1 MMKLQ
6 MQIRFFPAIITLFLF
21 GSVQSQKIFTSVD
34 SLLNYAVSKSI
45 SIQSGYVRL
54 DQAKKAKLASIL
66 SIPDVT
72 GNVSFSYTHNAKLP
86 VNLFPAE
93 VFGGQPGAFKE
104 IRSGVPYVTNVNEN
118 ADIKILNLKGWEN
131 LKLYKL
137 NIESNISDNKVT
149 LKSLLENV
157 STVYY
162 NILSLQKQLAS
173 TIENVVTSNNLLK
186 ITQSKYNA
194 GMIKQ
199 QEVNDA
205 NISYLTTKEDRD
217 QIEYLIRQQYLTLKT
232 LCDIPEQEE
241 IEIVNESPL
250 TITDIHPSVEPNN
263 IALNNSLLKE
273 KLALST
279 YKQQKY
285 SLYPT
290 LSFFHSYTT
299 QQNNTRW
306 KLFDN
311 NINWIPSSYIGLR
324 FSVQI
329 PSSSSISQVSKA
341 KYDYLLALKDT
352 EQQKIKSALEVRQ
365 LRVDYDKA
373 VSKAAAY
380 QEIFL
385 LRKENYEKSLNL
397 YKEGMTDLEQTLDSF
412 NAMVSSHYNL
422 VSSQVSV
429 LAAKTRIDINNRIK

>member
-1 MMKLQ
+1 MK
-6 MQIRFFPAIITLFLF
+6 IIFFLAIITLFLF

-34 SLLNYAVSKSI
+34 SLLNYAASKSI
-45 SIQSGYVRL
+45 SVQSGYVRL

-66 SIPDVT
+66 SIPDVS
-72 GNVSFSYTHNAKLP
+72 GNASFSYTHNTKLP
-86 VNLFPAE
+86 VSLFPAE
-93 VFGGQPGAFKE
+93 VFGGQPGTFRE
-104 IRSGVPYVTNVNEN
+104 IQSGIPYVTNVNEN
-118 ADIKILNLKGWEN
+118 VDIKLLNLKGWEN

-157 STVYY
+157 SATYY

-173 TIENVVTSNNLLK
+173 TIENVATSNNLLE

-205 NISYLTTKEDRD
+205 NISYLTTKEDRN

-241 IEIVNESPL
+241 IEIVNVSPL
-250 TITDIHPSVEPNN
+250 TTTDVHPSVEPNN
-263 IALNNSLLKE
+263 IGLNNSLFKE
-273 KLALST
+273 KVALST

-290 LSFFHSYTT
+290 ISFFQSYTT
-299 QQNNTRW
+299 QQNNTRG

-311 NINWIPSSYIGLR
+311 SVNWIPSSYIGLR
-324 FSVQI
+324 LSVPI

-341 KYDYLLALKDT
+341 KYDYLLAQKDT

-365 LRVDYDKA
+365 LQVDYDKA
-373 VSKAAAY
+373 VSQAAAN

-385 LRKENYEKSLNL
+385 LRKENYEKYLNL
-397 YKEGMTDLEQTLDSF
+397 YKEGLTGLEQTLDSF
-412 NAMVSSHYNL
+412 NGMVSSHYNL

-429 LAAKTRIDINNRIK
+429 LAAKTKIDINNRIK

>member
-1 MMKLQ
+1 
-6 MQIRFFPAIITLFLF
+6 
-21 GSVQSQKIFTSVD
+21 
-34 SLLNYAVSKSI
+34 
-45 SIQSGYVRL
+45 
-54 DQAKKAKLASIL
+54 
-66 SIPDVT
+66 
-72 GNVSFSYTHNAKLP
+72 
-86 VNLFPAE
+86 
-93 VFGGQPGAFKE
+93 
-104 IRSGVPYVTNVNEN
+104 
-118 ADIKILNLKGWEN
+118 
-131 LKLYKL
+131 
-137 NIESNISDNKVT
+137 
-149 LKSLLENV
+149 
-157 STVYY
+157 
-162 NILSLQKQLAS
+162 
-173 TIENVVTSNNLLK
+173 
-186 ITQSKYNA
+186 
-194 GMIKQ
+194 MIKQ

-299 QQNNTRW
+299 QQNNTRG